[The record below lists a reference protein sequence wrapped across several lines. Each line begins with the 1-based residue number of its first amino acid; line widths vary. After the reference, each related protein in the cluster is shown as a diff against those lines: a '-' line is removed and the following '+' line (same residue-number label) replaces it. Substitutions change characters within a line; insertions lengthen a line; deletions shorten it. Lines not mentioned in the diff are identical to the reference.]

1 VAEIISRIRRGLRK
15 PPRVIAARIWQEFR
29 AEADRFISPWRAK
42 RLNSARLLQ
51 DLGFASMAECWR
63 ALAAKPFVSSV
74 VGDAGQYAQVCP
86 ADQARILQD
95 AECALAHQVDLLG
108 SGLVSL
114 GQTIDWHK
122 DYKTGF
128 DWPPAYFRG
137 IEYSN
142 LERPSD
148 VKFPWEVSRLQW
160 LMPAGQAY
168 LLTKDERYALG
179 VREVLEQWMGANP
192 YAHSVNW
199 ACTMEVALRILTWSW
214 FFHVFHNSQAWA
226 DEAFRTRFLRMLYLH
241 GDFTARNLEKSDVNG
256 NHYTADAS
264 GLVFAGLFFG
274 ERGWAAAHWHAL
286 GWQILNE
293 EMAKQ
298 VFPDGVDYEASVPYH
313 RLVLELFLFPALY
326 RIKRGMEIPVAYR
339 DRLLAMARF
348 TAAYSRADGSV
359 PLWGDADDARAL
371 PFGGQLINDHRYL
384 LALVGTVF
392 DNTQLLS
399 FFSGDVAEVFWC
411 LGERAAHSLTQR
423 KIATQQP
430 LSQAFP
436 DGGFYIMRHESDHVF
451 IDCGPIG
458 LAGRGGHGHNDALSF
473 EAALCGVHLVTDSG
487 AYIYTADYKARNRF
501 RSTGSHNTPN
511 VDGEEINRF
520 IRPDYLWNLHDDA
533 KPELIEWQV
542 SDVCD
547 RFRGQHSGYDRLHS
561 PVRPIRTIELHH
573 AEHRLLIQD
582 EFTGEGAHDFAVP
595 LHLAVGIDVRATG
608 QNRFLLSR
616 LGQSFALSWGG
627 STGWKARIEESDCS
641 PSYGCLNKSK
651 KIIWRCHGHAAEVKL
666 KVLIEPETKELL

>member
-1 VAEIISRIRRGLRK
+1 MTADLIGKFKRALRK
-15 PPRVIAARIWQEFR
+15 PPRVIAERIWQELR
-29 AEADRFISPWRAK
+29 AEADRFISPWRAR

-51 DLGFASMAECWR
+51 ELGFASMTDCWR
-63 ALAAKPFVSSV
+63 TLAAKPFASSM
-74 VGDAGQYAQVCP
+74 VGDTGQYVQVCP
-86 ADQARILQD
+86 ADQARILQA
-95 AECALAHQVDLLG
+95 AERALAHQVDLLG

-122 DYKTGF
+122 DYKSGF

-148 VKFPWEVSRLQW
+148 VKFPWEVSRMQW

-168 LLTKDERYALG
+168 LLTGDERYALG
-179 VREVLEQWMGANP
+179 VRQVLEQWMVANP

-199 ACTMEVALRILTWSW
+199 TCTMEVALRILAWSW
-214 FFHVFHNSQAWA
+214 FFHVFHDSQAWA
-226 DEAFRTRFLRMLYLH
+226 DEVFRTRFLRMLYLH

-274 ERGWAAAHWHAL
+274 ERARAAHWHAL

-326 RIKRGMEIPVAYR
+326 RIKHGLDVPVEYR
-339 DRLLAMARF
+339 ERLLAMARF
-348 TAAYSRADGSV
+348 TAAYSRVDGSV

-371 PFGGQLINDHRYL
+371 PFGGQPINDHRYV

-392 DNTQLLS
+392 DDTQLLS
-399 FFSGDVAEVFWC
+399 FFSGDVSEVFWC
-411 LGERAAHSLTQR
+411 LGEAAAHRLTQR
-423 KIATQQP
+423 KNAPEQP
-430 LSQAFP
+430 ASQAFS
-436 DGGFYIMRHESDHVF
+436 DGGFYIMRNDSDHVF
-451 IDCGPIG
+451 IDCGPLG

-487 AYIYTADYKARNRF
+487 AYLYTADYKARNRF
-501 RSTGSHNTPN
+501 RSTASHNTPI

-533 KPELIEWQV
+533 RPELIEWQTSKV
-542 SDVCD
+542 YD
-547 RFRGQHSGYDRLHS
+547 RFRGRHSGYDRLHS
-561 PVRPIRTIELHH
+561 PVRPVRTIELHH
-573 AEHRLLIQD
+573 AAHRLEIQD
-582 EFTGEGAHDFAVP
+582 EFTGVGVHEFAVP
-595 LHLAVGIDVRATG
+595 LHFAADVELREGG
-608 QNRFLLSR
+608 QNRFLVFKAGR
-616 LGQSFALSWGG
+616 CFALSWGG
-627 STGWKARIEESDCS
+627 SMGWLASVEESDCS
-641 PSYGCLNKSK
+641 ASYGCLSQNK
-651 KIIWRCHGHAAEVKL
+651 KIVWRCHGKAAEVKL
-666 KVLIEPETKELL
+666 KVLIEPETKELV